1 MKIFGYIFITISLFG
16 QSIHQLQM
24 DEHRSKV
31 LSGLDVFISDHL
43 EIVKEKRVG
52 LVTNHTGIDQ
62 TGKNNY
68 NFFVQNESVDL
79 KVILTPE
86 HGFHGDIADGQY
98 VNDLEKGD
106 LPKILS
112 LYGKT
117 KKPTPEM
124 LKGLDVII
132 YDIQDVGAR
141 FFTYISTLGLVMEA
155 ASEAAIPLII
165 LDRPNPLGGKVVD
178 GPSVQ
183 KKYVSFVGMYP
194 IPIQYG
200 LTPGELAKM
209 IAGEKWINYEQ
220 ELIVVKMKGWK
231 RHMQFLDTGMP
242 WVPPSPNIS
251 SMETALRYPGLCL
264 IEGTN
269 ISEGRGTKNP
279 FQYIGAPWID
289 SMALV
294 EFLRNKH
301 LEGVSF
307 EPVSFTPFTIPGK
320 AVKPKYE
327 GEMCHG
333 INIIITDRFN
343 YDSINTGKNVIES
356 INHLYPD
363 QFEWNNYIYKLW
375 GNDLLLEYNPFDN
388 GFKELSKKY
397 YLYD

>member
-209 IAGEKWINYEQ
+209 IAGEKWIN
-220 ELIVVKMKGWK
+220 
-231 RHMQFLDTGMP
+231 
-242 WVPPSPNIS
+242 
-251 SMETALRYPGLCL
+251 
-264 IEGTN
+264 
-269 ISEGRGTKNP
+269 
-279 FQYIGAPWID
+279 
-289 SMALV
+289 
-294 EFLRNKH
+294 
-301 LEGVSF
+301 
-307 EPVSFTPFTIPGK
+307 
-320 AVKPKYE
+320 
-327 GEMCHG
+327 
-333 INIIITDRFN
+333 
-343 YDSINTGKNVIES
+343 
-356 INHLYPD
+356 
-363 QFEWNNYIYKLW
+363 
-375 GNDLLLEYNPFDN
+375 
-388 GFKELSKKY
+388 
-397 YLYD
+397 